1 MKRVLKSNI
10 ANIEVSVFT
19 GLRENVK
26 CNFKYRK
33 YRKKMVQFLKLPSV
47 RCSELLLSPAILRQA
62 ATSSVASKVNV
73 CLSSESLSNDFLL
86 SFFLIDKRTP
96 PIDTRHCTP
105 FEEHL

>member
-1 MKRVLKSNI
+1 
-10 ANIEVSVFT
+10 
-19 GLRENVK
+19 
-26 CNFKYRK
+26 
-33 YRKKMVQFLKLPSV
+33 MVQFLNLPLLGV
-47 RCSELLLSPAILRQA
+47 ANLILLSPTILRQA

-73 CLSSESLSNDFLL
+73 CRSSESLYNDFLL